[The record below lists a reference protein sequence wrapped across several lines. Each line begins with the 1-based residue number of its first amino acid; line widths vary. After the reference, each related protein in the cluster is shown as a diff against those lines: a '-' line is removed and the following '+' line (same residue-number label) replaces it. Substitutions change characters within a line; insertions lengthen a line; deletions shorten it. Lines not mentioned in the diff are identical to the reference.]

1 MGEGVSICINYW
13 MIHFV
18 ENNPNLKVLAKF
30 KGYFSAIIFEQNITM
45 DIKIT
50 KTEISK
56 LKDIDFDNIPFGKYT
71 SDHMFVMDYA
81 DGQWGDF
88 RIVPYQGFV
97 IDPQSKALQYCQCIF
112 EGMKATI
119 GADGIPKL
127 LRPDLNIERF
137 NLSAERMCMPKVP
150 NDIFLKALK
159 AIIALE
165 INWIPKATGS
175 ALYLR
180 PTMIATESSLAVTP
194 SDTYT
199 FYIYTGP
206 VQPYFTKPI
215 RLVTEQKL
223 IRAVPGGTGE
233 AKTGGNYAGS
243 LMASQLA
250 KQKGFDQIIWL
261 ESPEFKKI
269 QEAGMMNLFFVIDDA
284 VLTPKLTGA
293 VLKGTTRTY
302 FIDIL
307 EEKNI
312 KVEVRDIYI
321 DEILEAYKKGNLK
334 EAFGSGTAAVVSH
347 ISEITHGDI
356 LMVLPK
362 VEDRK
367 ISNML
372 YQEINELRAGLIEDK
387 RNWLV
392 PVEVYS

>member
-1 MGEGVSICINYW
+1 
-13 MIHFV
+13 
-18 ENNPNLKVLAKF
+18 
-30 KGYFSAIIFEQNITM
+30 M

-50 KTEISK
+50 KTENSK
-56 LKDIDFDNIPFGKYT
+56 LPDIDFNNIPFGKHT
-71 SDHMFVMDYA
+71 SDHMFVMNYA
-81 DGQWGDF
+81 DGQWGNF
-88 RIVPYQGFV
+88 SIIPYQGLV
-97 IDPQSKALQYCQCIF
+97 LDPQSKALQYCQCIF
-112 EGMKATI
+112 EGMKATM

-137 NLSAERMCMPKVP
+137 NLSAERMCMPAVP
-150 NDIFLKALK
+150 HDIFLTALK
-159 AIIALE
+159 AITSLE
-165 INWIPKATGS
+165 INWIPKAAGS

-180 PTMIATESSLAVTP
+180 PTMIATESSLGVTP

-215 RLVTEQKL
+215 KLITEQTL

-243 LMASQLA
+243 LLAGQLA

-269 QEAGMMNLFFVIDDA
+269 QEAGMMNLFFVIGDT
-284 VLTPKLTGA
+284 VITPKLSGA

-307 EEKNI
+307 KEKNI

-321 DEILEAYKKGNLK
+321 DEILEAYKNGALK

-347 ISEITHGDI
+347 ICEITHGNI
-356 LMVLPK
+356 HMVLPAGEK
-362 VEDRK
+362 DK

-372 YQEINELRAGLIEDK
+372 YNEINGLRAGTIEDK

-392 PVEVYS
+392 PVEINAYIN

>member
-1 MGEGVSICINYW
+1 
-13 MIHFV
+13 
-18 ENNPNLKVLAKF
+18 
-30 KGYFSAIIFEQNITM
+30 M

-50 KTEISK
+50 KSQHSK

-81 DGQWGDF
+81 DGVWGNF
-88 RIVPYQGFV
+88 RIIPYQGFV
-97 IDPQSKALQYCQCIF
+97 LDPQSKALQYCQCIF
-112 EGMKATI
+112 EGMKATM

-127 LRPDLNIERF
+127 LRPGLNIERF
-137 NLSAERMCMPKVP
+137 NLSAERMCMPQITQE
-150 NDIFLKALK
+150 IFLKALK
-159 AIIALE
+159 AIIATE
-165 INWIPKATGS
+165 INWIPKAEGS

-180 PTMIATESSLAVTP
+180 PTMFATESSLAVTP

-199 FYIYTGP
+199 FYIYTSP

-215 RLVTEQKL
+215 RLITEQTL

-243 LMASQLA
+243 LMASELA

-261 ESPEFKKI
+261 ESPEFKKV
-269 QEAGMMNLFFVIDDA
+269 QEAGMMNLFFVIGDT
-284 VLTPKLTGA
+284 VLTPKLSGA
-293 VLKGTTRTY
+293 VLKGTNRTY

-307 EEKNI
+307 KERNI
-312 KVEVRDIYI
+312 NVEVRDIYI
-321 DEILEAYKKGNLK
+321 DEILAAYQKSELK

-347 ISEITHGDI
+347 ISEITHGDT

-362 VEDRK
+362 AEERK

-372 YQEINELRAGLIEDK
+372 FKEINGLRAGTIEDK

-392 PVEVYS
+392 PVEVFEEIIK

>member
-1 MGEGVSICINYW
+1 V
-13 MIHFV
+13 
-18 ENNPNLKVLAKF
+18 
-30 KGYFSAIIFEQNITM
+30 

-50 KTEISK
+50 KTNNSK
-56 LKDIDFDNIPFGKYT
+56 LKDIDFDNIPFGKNT
-71 SDHMFVMDYA
+71 SDHIFIMDYA

-97 IDPQSKALQYCQCIF
+97 LDPQSKALQYCQCIF
-112 EGMKATI
+112 EGMKATM
-119 GADGIPKL
+119 GTEGVPKL

-137 NLSAERMCMPKVP
+137 NLSAERMCMPIVP
-150 NDIFLKALK
+150 PDMFLEAIK
-159 AIIALE
+159 AIVSLDK
-165 INWIPKATGS
+165 NWIPTAEGS
-175 ALYLR
+175 ALYVR

-206 VQPYFTKPI
+206 VQPYFTAPVKMI
-215 RLVTEQKL
+215 TEQTL

-250 KQKGFDQIIWL
+250 KQKGYDQIIWL
-261 ESPEFKKI
+261 ESPEFKKV
-269 QEAGMMNLFFVIDDA
+269 QEAGMMNLFFVIGDT

-302 FIDIL
+302 FMDIL
-307 EEKNI
+307 KEKNI
-312 KVEVRDIYI
+312 KVEVRDIYM
-321 DEILEAYKKGNLK
+321 DEIVEAYRNGDLK

-347 ISEITHGDI
+347 ISEITHGDTK
-356 LMVLPK
+356 MVLPK
-362 VEDRK
+362 IEDRK
-367 ISNML
+367 ISPML
-372 YQEINELRAGLIEDK
+372 FDEINGLRAGRIEDK

-392 PVEVYS
+392 SC

>member
-1 MGEGVSICINYW
+1 
-13 MIHFV
+13 
-18 ENNPNLKVLAKF
+18 
-30 KGYFSAIIFEQNITM
+30 M
-45 DIKIT
+45 DIRIT
-50 KTEISK
+50 RTQNSK
-56 LKDIDFDNIPFGKYT
+56 LKDINFDNIPFGKYT
-71 SDHMFVMDYA
+71 SDHMFVMDYV
-81 DGQWGDF
+81 DGHWGDF
-88 RIVPYQGFV
+88 RIIPYQGLV
-97 IDPQSKALQYCQCIF
+97 LDPQAKALQYCQCIF

-137 NLSAERMCMPKVP
+137 NLSAERMCMPVVP
-150 NDIFLKALK
+150 NDIFLTALK
-159 AIIALE
+159 VITSLE
-165 INWIPKATGS
+165 INWIPKTAGS

-180 PTMIATESSLAVTP
+180 PTMIATESSLGVTP

-215 RLVTEQKL
+215 KLVTEQTL

-243 LMASQLA
+243 LLAGQLA

-261 ESPEFKKI
+261 ESPEFKKV
-269 QEAGMMNLFFVIDDA
+269 QEAGMMNLFFVIGDT
-284 VLTPKLTGA
+284 VLTPKLSGA

-307 EEKNI
+307 KEKNI
-312 KVEVRDIYI
+312 KIEIRDIYI
-321 DEILEAYKKGNLK
+321 DEILKAYKNGTLK

-347 ISEITHGDI
+347 IAEITHGDTLMI
-356 LMVLPK
+356 LPTSQN
-362 VEDRK
+362 DN

-372 YQEINELRAGLIEDK
+372 YHEINGLRAGTIEDK
-387 RNWLV
+387 RNWLM
-392 PVEVYS
+392 PVQVNI

>member
-1 MGEGVSICINYW
+1 MF
-13 MIHFV
+13 M
-18 ENNPNLKVLAKF
+18 
-30 KGYFSAIIFEQNITM
+30 T
-45 DIKIT
+45 IKIT
-50 KTEISK
+50 KTGNSK
-56 LKDIDFDNIPFGKYT
+56 LKDIDFNNIPFGKHT
-71 SDHMFVMDYA
+71 SDHMFMMEYV
-81 DGQWGDF
+81 DGQWGNF
-88 RIVPYQGFV
+88 RIIPYQGIV
-97 IDPQSKALQYCQCIF
+97 VDPQSKALQYCQCIF

-119 GADGIPKL
+119 GTDGVPKL

-137 NLSAERMCMPKVP
+137 NLSAQRMCMPAVP
-150 NDIFLKALK
+150 PGIFLQALK
-159 AIIALE
+159 AITNLE
-165 INWIPKATGS
+165 INWIPKEAGS

-180 PTMIATESSLAVTP
+180 PTMIATESSLGVSP

-215 RLVTEQKL
+215 KLITEQTL

-243 LMASQLA
+243 LLAAQLA
-250 KQKGFDQIIWL
+250 KNKGYDQIIWL

-269 QEAGMMNLFFVIDDA
+269 QEAGMMNLFFVIGDT
-284 VLTPKLTGA
+284 VITPNLSGA

-307 EEKNI
+307 KEKNI

-321 DEILEAYKKGNLK
+321 DEILEAFEKGNLK

-347 ISEITHGDI
+347 ISEITHGNVH
-356 LMVLPK
+356 MVLPTEEK
-362 VEDRK
+362 DK

-372 YQEINELRAGLIEDK
+372 YNEINGLRAGTIEDK

-392 PVEVYS
+392 PVEVNS

>member
-1 MGEGVSICINYW
+1 
-13 MIHFV
+13 
-18 ENNPNLKVLAKF
+18 
-30 KGYFSAIIFEQNITM
+30 M

-50 KTEISK
+50 KSQHSK

-71 SDHMFVMDYA
+71 SDHMFVMDYS
-81 DGQWGDF
+81 DGVWGNF
-88 RIVPYQGFV
+88 RIIPYQGFV
-97 IDPQSKALQYCQCIF
+97 LDPQSKALQYCQCIF
-112 EGMKATI
+112 EGMKATM

-137 NLSAERMCMPKVP
+137 NLSAERMCMPQITQ
-150 NDIFLKALK
+150 DIFLKALK
-159 AIIALE
+159 AIIATE
-165 INWIPKATGS
+165 INWIPKAEGS

-180 PTMIATESSLAVTP
+180 PTMFATESSLAVTP

-199 FYIYTGP
+199 FYIYTSP

-215 RLVTEQKL
+215 RLITEQTL

-243 LMASQLA
+243 LMASELA

-261 ESPEFKKI
+261 ESPEFKKV
-269 QEAGMMNLFFVIDDA
+269 QEAGMMNLFFVIGDT
-284 VLTPKLTGA
+284 VLTPKLSGA
-293 VLKGTTRTY
+293 VLKGTNRTY

-307 EEKNI
+307 KERNI
-312 KVEVRDIYI
+312 NVEVRDIYI
-321 DEILEAYKKGNLK
+321 DEILAAYQKGELK

-347 ISEITHGDI
+347 ISEITHGDT

-362 VEDRK
+362 AEERK

-372 YQEINELRAGLIEDK
+372 FKEINGLRAGTIEDK

-392 PVEVYS
+392 PVEVFEEIIK